1 MSADKPTTIAHWLA
15 DVAKGRGSASAISG
29 VGRRSISYAELA
41 RQTVRTGEQ
50 LSAAGVGAGD
60 VVLVA
65 VPDGPEALVSIL
77 GAASVAAAFPVGA
90 HENPDRLA
98 RLFDDI
104 DIRAVLCGD
113 RNYEALRQMASRHGQ
128 AVVGRVQ
135 IKPDAPAGIFDLD
148 IEVRAGATRT
158 PPEAQDPAIL
168 IATAG
173 TTSASKIV
181 SSSQESIF
189 ASIAHCADW
198 LRLTSADRS
207 LCIMPFAHLHSLV
220 RSTLPVLFKGGE
232 VVSSPGFDR
241 QRVLDWISE
250 YRPTLVTA
258 APSLYKLIVQ
268 TADERRW
275 RAPGSLRVMVTGSD
289 RIDAQTIADTE
300 RVLGAPL
307 VQFYGL
313 SEVAPLVATT
323 PLEHRLPADAVGQVN
338 PVWSVATVDGDT
350 VLPRGEVGEIAVR
363 GGIINPLVGRNAPQ
377 QRMNAAGY
385 LLTGDLGRLDGEGN
399 LHVIGRVDDRIHRG
413 GEKIDPRAVE
423 EVLLAL
429 ANVREATV
437 FGIPDPVL
445 GQRVGAAVVAAGGAR
460 LKAADIQ
467 RAAAERLFS
476 YMVPERIVFVDALPA
491 NAAGKIARSR
501 MAETLGIAGV
511 AAAAPVQPEGA
522 ADEIAEGIAAL
533 FERRLAIASVDR
545 QARFFDLGGDSFGA
559 VELLFEVEDAFGVN
573 VPPAMFIANNSVAAL
588 AALVGESRGEKPA
601 LRLVGLNTDGR
612 LPPLFIPY
620 GPEGYVA
627 FAGMIAESL
636 GPEQPVYSFHAPRG
650 PAEPAEPDTMEEK
663 AASMIELI
671 RAVQPKGPFY
681 LIGHSL
687 GAHLA
692 FEIAQQLIGAGD
704 TVAFVGVLDDQ
715 ADLQKRR
722 FGIKQMSPQ
731 RLTTIGC
738 NYWALHGYVPKP
750 YPGRITLF
758 RAIGSLP
765 EFLSDPTG
773 EWGDLAL
780 SGVETFDVE
789 VDHESIVR
797 ADGFKWGALLGVV
810 LARARHAV
818 SLAGDRKRRKAVI
831 PDLARHLVDART
843 ACKRGDLKAE
853 IAAYRRAEGAG
864 AGPLWAMRNFGE
876 ALIASGAVDA
886 GLKRLEEALALDPW
900 PLKALA
906 NLIETKARLKRLDE
920 LDVLYRQ
927 AEAIVAE
934 DADALF
940 DFAHVCAQV
949 GKTAQAAAV
958 IGRALAL
965 DVKRTYGRYMR
976 GNKYAYL
983 AGLLTRLNRFD
994 EAVAALKSAIE
1005 CQPDNA
1011 ANMAQ
1016 LGTLYAHMGRR
1027 GEAATWYRA
1036 ALTLDALIPGV
1047 QEKLAGLMRA
1057 AN

>member
-1 MSADKPTTIAHWLA
+1 MSGTVAEWLEGSCSAAPDKPAILGVDGTATSYGGL
-15 DVAKGRGSASAISG
+15 STETASMAARLSTANIG
-29 VGRRSISYAELA
+29 V
-41 RQTVRTGEQ
+41 
-50 LSAAGVGAGD
+50 GD
-60 VVLVA
+60 VVMVVLPQGPRLLTTLLGVMTVATAFPINPTDRNLSDLFDQMSVKALIAADTLDAAVRQSALQRGIPILPAEATPAVQLAPLQRPRRPGPEDAAILVA
-65 VPDGPEALVSIL
+65 TSGTTAEPKIVAVSH
-77 GAASVAAAFPVGA
+77 ASLSAS
-90 HENPDRLA
+90 
-98 RLFDDI
+98 
-104 DIRAVLCGD
+104 
-113 RNYEALRQMASRHGQ
+113 LRQM
-128 AVVGRVQ
+128 
-135 IKPDAPAGIFDLD
+135 
-148 IEVRAGATRT
+148 
-158 PPEAQDPAIL
+158 
-168 IATAG
+168 
-173 TTSASKIV
+173 V
-181 SSSQESIF
+181 SW
-189 ASIAHCADW
+189 ASITAD
-198 LRLTSADRS
+198 DRS
-207 LCIMPFAHLHSLV
+207 LCLMPLTHLHGLL
-220 RSTLPVLFKGGE
+220 RSTLPVLLAGGG
-232 VVSSPGFDR
+232 VIVSPGFDEAS
-241 QRVLDWISE
+241 VFDWIE
-250 YRPTLVTA
+250 HLRPTYLTA
-258 APSLYKLIVQ
+258 APGLF
-268 TADERRW
+268 
-275 RAPGSLRVMVTGSD
+275 RALLKRKTGDVSSLRVLVTGSD
-289 RIDAQTIADTE
+289 SIDAATVA
-300 RVLGAPL
+300 RVNTVFAVP
-307 VQFYGL
+307 VRQFYVL
-313 SEVAPLVATT
+313 SEVAPLVAATAT
-323 PLEHRLPADAVGQVN
+323 GREAPPGAIGPVQQPWTAVIVGPDGAGV
-338 PVWSVATVDGDT
+338 PVGKA
-350 VLPRGEVGEIAVR
+350 GEIAIR

-588 AALVGESRGEKPA
+588 AALVRESRGEKPA
-601 LRLVGLNTDGR
+601 LRLVGLNTDGG
-612 LPPLFIPY
+612 LPPLFVPY

-627 FAGMIAESL
+627 FAGMVAEAL
-636 GPEQPVYSFHAPRG
+636 GPQQPVYSFHAPRG
-650 PAEPAEPDTMEEK
+650 PTEPAEPETMEEK
-663 AASMIELI
+663 AARMIELI
-671 RAVQPKGPFY
+671 KAVQTKGPFY

-765 EFLSDPTG
+765 EYLSDPTG

-818 SLAGDRKRRKAVI
+818 SLAGDKKRRKAVV

-843 ACKRGDLKAE
+843 ACKRGELKAE
-853 IAAYRRAEGAG
+853 LAAYRRAEAAG
-864 AGPLWAMRNFGE
+864 AWPLWAMRNFGE
-876 ALIASGAVDA
+876 ALIASGAADA

-906 NLIETKARLKRLDE
+906 NLIETKVKLKRSDE

-940 DFAHVCAQV
+940 DFAHICALL
-949 GKTAQAAAV
+949 GKTAQAAIV

-965 DVKRTYGRYMR
+965 DVRRTYGRYMR

-983 AGLLTRLNRFD
+983 AGLLTHLNRFD
-994 EAVAALKSAIE
+994 EAAAAWKSAIE

-1016 LGTLYAHMGRR
+1016 LGMLHARMGRR
-1027 GEAATWYRA
+1027 GEAATWYRG
-1036 ALTLDALIPGV
+1036 ALTLDPLIPGV
-1047 QEKLAGLMRA
+1047 QEKLAGLIRA
-1057 AN
+1057 AD